1 MMLWNYLKE
10 KMMLYKERVAFANL
24 GITYEELLT
33 FGNDRKLEK
42 KIRVCGGLTREL
54 HALNIIKIIADGDV
68 IVPISKEYGS
78 RNNDY
83 IKNVIKESKED
94 INDLAFIMFTS
105 GTTGLPKGVMLTEE
119 NIISNLEYIKSYFDV
134 SNCKSICIARPLVHI
149 SVLTGELLYALCN
162 GLTLYFYEESFMPQ
176 RLLTYLSKNSID
188 ILGGTPTLYKNL
200 SNINFDNSNILKVGV
215 ISGEVLTENTKV
227 TITNSFKNTQFY
239 NVYGLTEHSPRVSAL
254 LPDEFCKKINSVGKA
269 IGDVTVKVL
278 NGELLIKSNSVMK
291 GYFNNQELTNKK
303 IKDGWLYTGDI
314 ATIDQDG
321 YIYIHGR
328 KDNMIIKAGLNIY
341 PEEIELAVNEIKG
354 ISDSV
359 VFGLKQ
365 EDKITIY
372 LEYVGDI
379 EPNELRIT
387 LAKNLNPNIIPNK
400 IRKVEVIAK
409 TASGKKIRK

>member
-10 KMMLYKERVAFANL
+10 KMMSHKEKIAFANL

-33 FGNDRKLEK
+33 LGSEKEEK
-42 KIRVCGGLTREL
+42 KLRICGGMTREL
-54 HALNIIKIIADGDV
+54 HALNIIKTIADGDV
-68 IVPISKEYGS
+68 VVPISKEYGS

-176 RLLTYLSKNSID
+176 RLLTYLSKNKID

-215 ISGEVLTENTKV
+215 ISGEVLTENSKEA
-227 TITNSFKNTQFY
+227 ITNSFKNTQFY

-254 LPDEFCKKINSVGKA
+254 LSNEFSKKTNSVGKA

-291 GYFNNQELTNKK
+291 GYFNKQELTNKK

-359 VFGLKQ
+359 VFGLKE
-365 EDKITIY
+365 EDKTIIC

-387 LAKNLNPNIIPNK
+387 LAKSLNPNIIPNK
-400 IRKVEVIAK
+400 IRKVQVIAK
-409 TASGKKIRK
+409 TVSGKKIRK

>member
-10 KMMLYKERVAFANL
+10 KMISYKERVAFANL

-33 FGNDRKLEK
+33 FGNDKKLEK
-42 KIRVCGGLTREL
+42 KLHICGGLTREL
-54 HALNIIKIIADGDV
+54 HALNIIKTIADGDV
-68 IVPISKEYGS
+68 VVPISKEYGS

-176 RLLTYLSKNSID
+176 RLLTYLSKNKID

-215 ISGEVLTENTKV
+215 ISGEVLTENSKEA
-227 TITNSFKNTQFY
+227 ITNSFKNTQFY

-254 LPDEFCKKINSVGKA
+254 LSNEFSKKTNSVGKA

-359 VFGLKQ
+359 VYGLKE
-365 EDKITIY
+365 EDKTIIY
-372 LEYVGDI
+372 LDYVGDI
-379 EPNELRIT
+379 EPNELRMK
-387 LAKNLNPNIIPNK
+387 LVLNLNPNIIPNK
-400 IRKVEVIAK
+400 IKKVEKIAK
-409 TASGKKIRK
+409 TLSGKKIRK

>member
-1 MMLWNYLKE
+1 MMLWDYLKE

-33 FGNDRKLEK
+33 FGNDKKIEK
-42 KIRVCGGLTREL
+42 KLHICGGLTREL
-54 HALNIIKIIADGDV
+54 HALNIIKTIADGDV
-68 IVPISKEYGS
+68 VVPISKEYGS

-176 RLLTYLSKNSID
+176 RLLTYLSKNKID

-215 ISGEVLTENTKV
+215 ISGEVLTENSKEA
-227 TITNSFKNTQFY
+227 ITNSFKNTQFY

-254 LPDEFCKKINSVGKA
+254 LSNEFSKKTNSVGKA

-303 IKDGWLYTGDI
+303 IKDGWLYTGDL

-359 VFGLKQ
+359 VFGLKE
-365 EDKITIY
+365 EDKTIIC

-387 LAKNLNPNIIPNK
+387 LAKSLNPNIIPNK